1 MFTFIFLQQLIFE
14 EGLIQ
19 FQFILSTIDII
30 ENKIESNRLN

>member
-19 FQFILSTIDII
+19 FQFILLTIDII